1 MPLTLIPTVAGLAI
15 SVVLFFVA
23 RWRTMQPAR
32 PERGPRMI
40 PWTLI
45 AILAATAAII
55 FLAHLGELAGM
66 DMSRRP
72 GAGLR

>member
-1 MPLTLIPTVAGLAI
+1 
-15 SVVLFFVA
+15 
-23 RWRTMQPAR
+23 
-32 PERGPRMI
+32 MI

>member
-1 MPLTLIPTVAGLAI
+1 
-15 SVVLFFVA
+15 
-23 RWRTMQPAR
+23 
-32 PERGPRMI
+32 MI

-45 AILAATAAII
+45 AILAATGAII

-66 DMSRRP
+66 DMTRRP